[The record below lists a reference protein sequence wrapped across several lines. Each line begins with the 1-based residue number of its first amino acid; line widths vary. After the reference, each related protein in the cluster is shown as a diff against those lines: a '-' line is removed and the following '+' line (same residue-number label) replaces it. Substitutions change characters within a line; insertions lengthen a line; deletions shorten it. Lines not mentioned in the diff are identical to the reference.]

1 MPYAPAAS
9 SAPDMPPAAPL
20 SMPPPSSSRRP
31 RSPTAC
37 DTSPFSPITP
47 SAGCAT
53 TAGTAALSRACASR
67 QSASASSSAG
77 LARRGVERGDGL
89 ARRRTGGAGGVGAL
103 GGEPTTAAVCGARIE
118 DAHCEP
124 TASRAHAAI
133 IASSLQ

>member
-9 SAPDMPPAAPL
+9 SAPDMPPAAPP

-37 DTSPFSPITP
+37 DTSPFSAITP

-77 LARRGVERGDGL
+77 LARRGVERG
-89 ARRRTGGAGGVGAL
+89 AAERRRAVAAGGGVGAL
-103 GGEPTTAAVCGARIE
+103 DGEFTTAAVDGARIE
-118 DAHCEP
+118 EAHCEP

-133 IASSLQ
+133 ITSSL